1 MKETINMDV
10 RRKLVK
16 NMNKTEGGSVLIHI
30 SSQSTVTETSVD
42 YLIIYFSVLCNFLI
56 PFKDRSNVN

>member
-1 MKETINMDV
+1 MYHQSGSDCSCLNVRLLDMKQTINMDV

-30 SSQSTVTETSVD
+30 SS
-42 YLIIYFSVLCNFLI
+42 
-56 PFKDRSNVN
+56 